1 MITAHLLTTRD
12 RASYYIARGALELAR
27 TALLS
32 IRAGH
37 LSGSMAAAL
46 RSQLDLAAT
55 TTPVDMALSRAAT
68 LRREALRVSLI

>member
-1 MITAHLLTTRD
+1 M
-12 RASYYIARGALELAR
+12 AR

-32 IRAGH
+32 IKAGH

-46 RSQLDLAAT
+46 RSQLDLATT

-68 LRREALRVSLI
+68 LRREALRVSCIRYKEISTNFPL

>member
-1 MITAHLLTTRD
+1 M
-12 RASYYIARGALELAR
+12 AR

-68 LRREALRVSLI
+68 LRREALRVSLT